1 MATSGDSPVVLLGH
15 PAAALVRA
23 VGSIA
28 RAPVGPY
35 AIVGGVAVAVRLGT
49 AHRATTDVDTVVH
62 DATRPAAIEVL
73 SALSGAVR
81 DVATEHRVFLDGTKI
96 ELLEVGDIGSGDLD
110 GVPENDALFVA
121 SHAWALESATFADV
135 VANEQPDERVT
146 ARFATPPALVAMKL
160 HAIQDRSATSGI
172 DKRAGDGWDIFRLL
186 LDLDGSGAV
195 RSELTE
201 APRPLRELLVEA
213 VDRVLVAGA
222 ARTSGWMRSGDEVMG
237 SVTPDQLRAVGG
249 PLLDALRI
257 R

>member
-1 MATSGDSPVVLLGH
+1 MATSGDSPIVLLGH

-23 VGSIA
+23 VGAIA

-62 DATRPAAIEVL
+62 DATRPAAVEVL

-96 ELLEVGDIGSGDLD
+96 ELLEVGDIGIGDLA
-110 GVPENDALFVA
+110 GIPEKDALFVA
-121 SHAWALESATFADV
+121 SHAWALESATLVDV
-135 VANEQPDERVT
+135 VANERPDDRVT
-146 ARFATPPALVAMKL
+146 ARFATSAALVAMKL
-160 HAIQDRSATSGI
+160 HAIQDRSVTSGI

-186 LDLDGSGAV
+186 LDLDASGAV
-195 RSELTE
+195 RSELAN
-201 APRPLRELLVEA
+201 APSALREILVGA

-249 PLLDALRI
+249 PLLHALRI